1 MNEQIQKLLN
11 NLIQLEHVSSTLYLA
26 MSNYM
31 NRLNYK
37 GMGSWLR
44 LQSEEERTHMLK
56 LIDYLVDRGGT
67 VELSS
72 LPAQPSEFG
81 TPLETFQKVLE
92 HEKFVTNSYRQ
103 AFQFISQA
111 NDPQTLVIVQDFLR
125 EQVDEEAQAQA
136 QTIVDRL
143 KIAQN
148 NPAAIFILDQEL
160 GQRKAAPA
168 AGGAAA
174 QG

>member
-56 LIDYLVDRGGT
+56 LIDYLVDRGGM

-103 AFQFISQA
+103 AFQFINQA

-125 EQVDEEAQAQA
+125 EQVDEEA

-160 GQRKAAPA
+160 GQQKAAP

>member
-81 TPLETFQKVLE
+81 SPLETFQKYWSMRSSSRILIVKRFNLSA
-92 HEKFVTNSYRQ
+92 KRM
-103 AFQFISQA
+103 
-111 NDPQTLVIVQDFLR
+111 TLKR
-125 EQVDEEAQAQA
+125 
-136 QTIVDRL
+136 
-143 KIAQN
+143 
-148 NPAAIFILDQEL
+148 
-160 GQRKAAPA
+160 
-168 AGGAAA
+168 
-174 QG
+174 

>member
-81 TPLETFQKVLE
+81 TPLETFQK
-92 HEKFVTNSYRQ
+92 
-103 AFQFISQA
+103 
-111 NDPQTLVIVQDFLR
+111 
-125 EQVDEEAQAQA
+125 
-136 QTIVDRL
+136 
-143 KIAQN
+143 
-148 NPAAIFILDQEL
+148 
-160 GQRKAAPA
+160 
-168 AGGAAA
+168 
-174 QG
+174 

>member
-26 MSNYM
+26 MFNYM

-56 LIDYLVDRGGT
+56 LIDCLVDRGGT

-72 LPAQPSEFG
+72 LPVQPSEFG
-81 TPLETFQKVLE
+81 TPLETFQKVLG
-92 HEKFVTNSYRQ
+92 HEMFVTNSYRQ
-103 AFQFISQA
+103 ALQFISQA
-111 NDPQTLVIVQDFLR
+111 ND
-125 EQVDEEAQAQA
+125 
-136 QTIVDRL
+136 L
-143 KIAQN
+143 K
-148 NPAAIFILDQEL
+148 
-160 GQRKAAPA
+160 R
-168 AGGAAA
+168 
-174 QG
+174 